1 MPYPSLVASGDL
13 SSNQFRCVRLTA
25 SANFEVGAI
34 TNSNTQIP
42 IGIQQNDPDV
52 AGKGVEV
59 AMPGEICKAEL
70 GGTVDEGNFL
80 APGTGNNGTLMNSPQ
95 AEGSPDLYVIGMA
108 LQAGVSGDIIQVLVT
123 TPMKVSAE

>member
-34 TNSNTQIP
+34 TNGNTQIP

-70 GGTVDEGNFL
+70 SGTVDEGNFL
-80 APGTGNNGTLMNSPQ
+80 APGNDGTLINSPQ

-108 LQAGVSGDIIQVLVT
+108 LQAGVSGDIVQILVT

>member
-34 TNSNTQIP
+34 TNGNAQIP
-42 IGIQQNDPDV
+42 IGIQQNDQDV

-59 AMPGEICKAEL
+59 AMPGEVCKAEL

-80 APGTGNNGTLMNSPQ
+80 APDNNGALINSPQ

-108 LQAGVSGDIIQVLVT
+108 LQAGVSGDVVQILVT